1 MATYLGRKGYS
12 IYKDNLDIHEQEL
25 IRKELKVTPFVP
37 KSSIVKPSPFYIYRE
52 SNKKIYIP
60 RFYGLKHYGA
70 PQKIKI
76 SQGTPICLQFKG
88 VLRSHQKE
96 AEEAFLKCAKKGG
109 CGLLEVYCGAGKT
122 VTALKIIAAL
132 GVKTLIIVHKTFLMN
147 QWSERI
153 NEFLPGARIGRIQGE
168 IIDVDDKDIV
178 LGMLQSISMKE
189 YPMTLFANFGCTVI
203 DECHHISAEVFSRAL
218 FKVVTKYMLGLSATM
233 NRKDGL
239 TRVFKMFLGD
249 VVYKKERD
257 KTVGVVVKAIHY
269 THESPKYRKELI
281 NFRGHVNYSGMIK
294 QLCEFTPR
302 GEFII
307 KLLQKICS
315 DGKDKQQI
323 MVLGHNKSLLIY
335 LYEQIQQ
342 RGFASVGYY
351 LGGMKEAALK
361 ASESKKIVI
370 ATYAMA
376 AEGLDIKTLTTL
388 VMVTPKT
395 DVCQAIGR
403 ILRKQAE
410 EHLIV
415 DVVDVH
421 DLFRRQW
428 KKRLRYYKKQQFR
441 ILEANQEMY
450 EKDEWETI
458 SGPKKK
464 VHNMKNP
471 LHIGKC
477 LIDDEPDD

>member
-1 MATYLGRKGYS
+1 MATYLGQKGYS
-12 IYKDNLDIHEQEL
+12 IHKENLDISEQEL

-37 KSSIVKPSPFYIYRE
+37 KSSIVKPAPFFVYRE
-52 SNKKIYIP
+52 SNTKLYIP
-60 RFYGLKHYGA
+60 RFYGINHYGH

-76 SQGTPICLQFKG
+76 SQGIPICLQFKG
-88 VLRSHQKE
+88 SLRSHQKE
-96 AEEAFLKCAKKGG
+96 AKEAFIKCAKKEG

-122 VTALKIIAAL
+122 VTALNIIATL

-147 QWSERI
+147 QWAERI
-153 NEFLPGARIGRIQGE
+153 AEFLPDTRIGRIQGE
-168 IIDVDDKDIV
+168 VIDIEDKDIV

-189 YPMTLFANFGCTVI
+189 YPSTLFANFGCTVI

-218 FKVVTKYMLGLSATM
+218 FKVVTTYMLGLSATM

-239 TRVFKMFLGD
+239 TRVFKMFLGE

-257 KTVGVVVKAIHY
+257 KTAGVVVKAIHY
-269 THESPKYRKELI
+269 THESPQYSQELV

-302 GEFII
+302 SEFIV
-307 KLLQKICS
+307 KVLQKICIN
-315 DGKDKQQI
+315 GKDNQQI

-342 RGFASVGYY
+342 LGFASVGYY
-351 LGGMKEAALK
+351 LGGMKESELK

-403 ILRKQAE
+403 ILRKQAD

-415 DVVDVH
+415 DLVDVH
-421 DLFRRQW
+421 DLFKRQW
-428 KKRLRYYKKQQFR
+428 KKRLRYYKKQGFDIRQGN
-441 ILEANQEMY
+441 LEMY

-458 SGPKKK
+458 GGKKKK

-477 LIDDEPDD
+477 LIMDD